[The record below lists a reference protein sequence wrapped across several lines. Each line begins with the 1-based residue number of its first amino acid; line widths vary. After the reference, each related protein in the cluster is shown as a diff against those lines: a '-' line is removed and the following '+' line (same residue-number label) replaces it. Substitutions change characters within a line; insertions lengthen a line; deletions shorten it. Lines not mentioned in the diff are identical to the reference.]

1 MSMDLIIGIIGLALA
16 VIFGIIGIIQTRR
29 ASTKKEPKYSITTE
43 QIIASS
49 KNIIPGLEIRFNGE
63 TLDSFSISK
72 IAFWNNGRLAIRK
85 TDFPINQ
92 RFEIK
97 NMGSG
102 FFYDVRVIYNANPS
116 NNFSISHSFLSNSAS
131 VNFDYLD
138 HNRGVVIQVMH
149 NEVDPHNI
157 QMIGEII
164 DSDPIKRE
172 RRPIV
177 LPHFMANSLF
187 LASVMTLWITF
198 YLSMKFILIKWIPS
212 SEAIINSLDFAPGF
226 PTLGYIATFIYWG
239 LTICLIY
246 ILIII
251 IRNRR
256 KIPGDL
262 RKVILKID
270 NSTPEE
276 KTKKSFW
283 KNRPTNNS

>member
-1 MSMDLIIGIIGLALA
+1 MNIDLIIGIIGVALA

-29 ASTKKEPKYSITTE
+29 ASKKKEPKYTITTE

-85 TDFPINQ
+85 TDFPSNQ

-97 NMGSG
+97 NIGSG
-102 FFYDVRVIYNANPS
+102 FFYDVRVIFNANPS
-116 NNFSISHSFLSNSAS
+116 NNFSIDHSFLSNSAS
-131 VNFDYLD
+131 LDFDYLD

-149 NEVDPHNI
+149 NETDPQNI
-157 QMIGEII
+157 LMVGELI

-177 LPHFMANSLF
+177 LPPFMARTLFFASL
-187 LASVMTLWITF
+187 MTLYITF
-198 YLSMKFILIKWIPS
+198 YLSLKYILVKWIPPG
-212 SEAIINSLDFAPGF
+212 EVLLNSLDFAPGY
-226 PTLGYIATFIYWG
+226 PTLAYIATFLYWG
-239 LTICLIY
+239 LTFALIY
-246 ILIII
+246 IIII
-251 IRNRR
+251 LIQNRR

-262 RKVILKID
+262 RKVILKND

-276 KTKKSFW
+276 KTKKGFW
-283 KNRPTNNS
+283 KKN